1 MRLRFLRFS
10 VAPLLTYLLIF
21 SLMLGVTLP
30 LAAGTVNQFE
40 QRAAHFAF
48 RNKLPLVA
56 SPTDADVI
64 RFLEQAS
71 FGPTDALISEVQ
83 TDGIEGWIQNQ
94 FNAPTTWYPSL
105 AAYPLS
111 NLVGCPATS
120 PTTCF
125 RDNYTT
131 YPLQVKFFKEALT
144 ATDQL
149 RLRVAFALSQIFVV
163 SGTTIQQPSSMT
175 PYLNLLKERAFTNYR
190 QILYNVTLNPAM
202 GDYLDMVDNEK
213 RNPLTGVP
221 PNENYAREILQLFS
235 IGTVMLN
242 QDGTPQLNAYGKTIP
257 SYDQDTIKG
266 FAQAF
271 TGWTYAQQTGQPS
284 LVHNPPYYL
293 KPMVLYRDASGL
305 DVTHDKNEKKVLN
318 YATAQLTVLPAN
330 QDGATDLNR
339 AIDNIFFH
347 PNVGPYIG
355 KKLIQQLVTSNP
367 SPAYVARVSAAFN
380 NNGAGIRGDMKAVIK
395 AILLDP
401 EARGDAKTEAYYG
414 KLREPVLYVTN
425 LLRAFN
431 ATTDYVLQD
440 YPKNMGQN
448 LFSSPTVFN
457 YFPAQYVIP
466 GTNLAGPEFAQQ
478 SSSNAITRLNFVNII
493 ITGKNGAAAAN
504 FQIDWSGLDAIAN
517 DPTALVAKLNRL
529 LLHGAMS
536 TSMKNDI
543 VNAVS
548 VVSVTEP
555 HLRAQTALY
564 LVATSSQYQVQ
575 R

>member
-1 MRLRFLRFS
+1 MRLRVLRSS
-10 VAPLLTYLLIF
+10 VAPLLTHLLIF
-21 SLMLGVTLP
+21 SLMLGLTLP

-48 RNKLPLVA
+48 RKNLSLVA

-71 FGPTDALISEVQ
+71 FGPTDALIAEVQ
-83 TDGIEGWIQNQ
+83 ATGIEGWIQNQ

-105 AAYPLS
+105 AAYPAN
-111 NLVGCPATS
+111 NLEGCSAGSPA
-120 PTTCF
+120 TCF
-125 RDNYTT
+125 RDNYTM

-144 ATDQL
+144 ANDQL
-149 RLRVAFALSQIFVV
+149 RLRVAFALSQILVV

-213 RNPLTGVP
+213 RNTITGVP

-242 QDGTPQLNAYGKTIP
+242 QDGTPQLDAYGKQIP

-271 TGWTYAQQTGQPS
+271 TGWTYAAQTGQPS

-293 KPMVLYRDASGL
+293 KPMVLYRDATGL
-305 DVTHDKNEKKVLN
+305 DSTHDKNEKKVLN
-318 YATAQLTVLPAN
+318 YATAQMTVLPAN
-330 QDGATDLNR
+330 QDGAIDLNH

-347 PNVGPYIG
+347 PNVGPFIG

-401 EARGDAKTEAYYG
+401 DARGDAKAETYYG

-431 ATTDYVLQD
+431 ATTDFVLQD

-448 LFSSPTVFN
+448 LFGSPTVFN

-466 GTNLAGPEFAQQ
+466 GTNLAGAEFAQQ

-493 ITGKNGAAAAN
+493 ITGKNGAATAN
-504 FQIDWSGLDAIAN
+504 FQIDWSGLDAIAPDAN
-517 DPTALVAKLNRL
+517 ALVAKLNRL
-529 LLHGAMS
+529 LMHGAMS
-536 TSMKNDI
+536 ASMKNDI

-548 VVSVTEP
+548 VVSATEP

-564 LVATSSQYQVQ
+564 LIATSSQYQVQ